1 MSDEIL
7 ISPDPQ
13 TLPMLPLRGISVFP
27 GMLLNFDVERPMSV
41 AALNAALAADQLIF
55 LVAQKDITKD
65 LPKESDIYKVGTICR
80 LKQLL
85 RIPGSSVARVMVEG
99 ICRAKLIKITS
110 ENPCFYAEVQPIP
123 DKGEHKGSVRAE
135 ALLRQ
140 CYGLFEQYSQL
151 SGALMPE
158 LLLNLVSCEDP
169 GYAADYIAQNIYL
182 KHTSKQMLLE
192 ETRPLKRLMLLNK
205 LLDREIQILTMEQN
219 LQEST
224 QEQLNKSQREYF
236 LREQL
241 KVIQAELGE
250 DSDEIDEY
258 REKILRL
265 GLDKEIEEKLLKEVS
280 RLSKQPY
287 GSSEAAVLRNYLDVC
302 IKLPW
307 NKTTKEIVDIEK
319 ARKILDADHF
329 GLEKVK
335 ERILEFLA
343 VKQLAPEVKGGVLC
357 LVGPPGTG
365 KTSVAM
371 SIAKATNRKLSRIS
385 LGGVHDEA
393 EIRGHRKTYVGA
405 MPGRIISGIL
415 QAKSSNPLMVLDEVD
430 KMGSDYR
437 GDPAAALLEALD
449 IEQNHAFR
457 DHYLEIPYDLSDVFF
472 ICTANTTDTI
482 PRPLLDRME
491 VIELSSYTDEEKLQI
506 AKNHL
511 LKKQRKKHGLKAN
524 QLKISDDAI
533 REIIALYTR

>member
-1 MSDEIL
+1 M
-7 ISPDPQ
+7 
-13 TLPMLPLRGISVFP
+13 
-27 GMLLNFDVERPMSV
+27 
-41 AALNAALAADQLIF
+41 
-55 LVAQKDITKD
+55 
-65 LPKESDIYKVGTICR
+65 
-80 LKQLL
+80 
-85 RIPGSSVARVMVEG
+85 
-99 ICRAKLIKITS
+99 
-110 ENPCFYAEVQPIP
+110 
-123 DKGEHKGSVRAE
+123 
-135 ALLRQ
+135 
-140 CYGLFEQYSQL
+140 
-151 SGALMPE
+151 
-158 LLLNLVSCEDP
+158 
-169 GYAADYIAQNIYL
+169 
-182 KHTSKQMLLE
+182 
-192 ETRPLKRLMLLNK
+192 
-205 LLDREIQILTMEQN
+205 
-219 LQEST
+219 
-224 QEQLNKSQREYF
+224 
-236 LREQL
+236 
-241 KVIQAELGE
+241 
-250 DSDEIDEY
+250 
-258 REKILRL
+258 
-265 GLDKEIEEKLLKEVS
+265 S

-343 VKQLAPEVKGGVLC
+343 VKQLAPEVKGEVLC

-472 ICTANTTDTI
+472 I
-482 PRPLLDRME
+482 
-491 VIELSSYTDEEKLQI
+491 YTPILWTPSP
-506 AKNHL
+506 
-511 LKKQRKKHGLKAN
+511 GPV
-524 QLKISDDAI
+524 
-533 REIIALYTR
+533 